1 MSASHTHTCCHAADR
16 LYLRI
21 AGDLHQVLMHP
32 LVVLELMSPQAGHR
46 AAALFGPCY
55 LQVFK
60 VLEGASPFR

>member
-1 MSASHTHTCCHAADR
+1 
-16 LYLRI
+16 
-21 AGDLHQVLMHP
+21 MHP